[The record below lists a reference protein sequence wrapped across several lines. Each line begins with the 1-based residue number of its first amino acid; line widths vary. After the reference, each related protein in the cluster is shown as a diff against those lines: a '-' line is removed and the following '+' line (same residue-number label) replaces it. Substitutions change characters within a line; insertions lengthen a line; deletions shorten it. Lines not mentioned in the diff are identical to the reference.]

1 MTKQEAKEFLKYK
14 LMDTSYISTEFN
26 YVKDVF
32 NIAIECIEKQIP
44 RNPIWRWDG
53 NETIIECP
61 NCGKYPF
68 DMSEYEWARQF
79 CGNCGQAIDWSDNE

>member
-1 MTKQEAKEFLKYK
+1 MTKQEAMSLYSLEC
-14 LMDTSYISTEFN
+14 TECREVYDFPPCGDCTN
-26 YVKDVF
+26 V
-32 NIAIECIEKQIP
+32 IAIECIEKQIP
-44 RNPIWRWDG
+44 RKPIWRWDG

-79 CGNCGQAIDWSDNE
+79 CGNCGQAILWESD